1 MFEVAS
7 FLFGLT
13 MCVFFVLIMIVVV
26 VWVVLGLIEEIR
38 DFRD

>member
-13 MCVFFVLIMIVVV
+13 MCVFFVLIMIVMV
-26 VWVVLGLIEEIR
+26 VWVVLDLIEEIR
-38 DFRD
+38 YFRD